1 MLRILISDL
10 AVYMHKGLGLGL
22 GTCDVGLERPGLGF
36 QGRGFGLKSLALTT
50 LLR

>member
-22 GTCDVGLERPGLGF
+22 GLGTCDVGLERPGLGF
-36 QGRGFGLKSLALTT
+36 QG
-50 LLR
+50 